1 MIAGYI
7 IIHPIRKRLQN
18 DRIMPQHKT
27 FIFAAIERSN
37 TKQKR
42 PICIKA
48 QAINE
53 QEARKSLTPT
63 HVILGWMGQ
72 IVNRN

>member
-1 MIAGYI
+1 M
-7 IIHPIRKRLQN
+7 
-18 DRIMPQHKT
+18 KT
-27 FIFAAIERSN
+27 FIFGAIERANMQQS
-37 TKQKR
+37 R

-53 QEARKSLTPT
+53 QEARKSLAPT

>member
-1 MIAGYI
+1 MTITHDSTKLY
-7 IIHPIRKRLQN
+7 L
-18 DRIMPQHKT
+18 
-27 FIFAAIERSN
+27 FAAIERAN
-37 TKQKR
+37 TKQNR

-53 QEARKSLTPT
+53 QEARKSLAPT

>member
-1 MIAGYI
+1 
-7 IIHPIRKRLQN
+7 
-18 DRIMPQHKT
+18 MPQHKT